1 MEREGEREYV
11 DGDELDKGKK
21 VVFEFVKEKDLD
33 VEDLTKAKNVGV
45 DELVMRKCVDGDQ
58 SVGVDVLQKTKIVDM
73 YKENSEAVDNI
84 ENGSW
89 PWET

>member
-45 DELVMRKCVDGDQ
+45 DELVMRKFVDGDQ

-73 YKENSEAVDNI
+73 YKKNSEAVDNI